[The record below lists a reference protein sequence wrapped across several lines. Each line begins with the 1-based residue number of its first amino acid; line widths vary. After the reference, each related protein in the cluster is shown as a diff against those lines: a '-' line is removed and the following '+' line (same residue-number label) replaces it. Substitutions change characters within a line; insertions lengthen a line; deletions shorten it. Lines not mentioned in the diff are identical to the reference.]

1 MSKESKQG
9 QQNKYDLIRHI
20 LREHSSREEPIG
32 VTKIASIASEMGC
45 AIGRNAIEN
54 FMNEMCAKEYA
65 TEKECDEYLRE
76 WRAEEREIIFCKTS
90 NEGRRA
96 KGYWMLESISRSEW
110 MYLLDSVLYSKILTK
125 KEADNLA
132 KRIVLLAG
140 GNFSKLTEYRCRMN
154 NQPFLHGDE
163 KTDEA
168 IGHMEGRVLGQ
179 VYLIRKAIDEG
190 KKVKFNLNVYKYD
203 NQKVKLVPCGKFG
216 RICSPFEVVYS
227 NGRYYMLGADLETER
242 KDGIRYK
249 LYRID
254 LMTDLSITRAVA
266 ATRDSAG
273 IDEVKD
279 LFKFRI
285 ENPYMFTGKVQKVR
299 LRVDSEQFT
308 QIVDWFGD
316 HFKVIG
322 YDANE
327 EKYYD
332 IEVSVNANSFIYWVL
347 QYSGCVTVL
356 EAGKKE
362 GEQSFR
368 NRVIETLKATL
379 KKYEEGW
386 LWK

>member
-20 LREHSSREEPIG
+20 LREYSSREEAIG
-32 VTKIASIASEMGC
+32 VTEIAKRAREMGC
-45 AIGRNAIEN
+45 NIGRNAIEN
-54 FMNEMCAKEYA
+54 FMNEMCAKEY
-65 TEKECDEYLRE
+65 EKDAECDEFLRK
-76 WRAEEREIIFCKTS
+76 WQAEEREIIFCKKS
-90 NEGRRA
+90 KDGRRA
-96 KGYWMLESISRSEW
+96 RGYWMLESISRSEW

-140 GNFSKLTEYRCRMN
+140 GNFSKLTEYRHRMES
-154 NQPFLHGDE
+154 QPFLHGYE

-203 NQKVKLVPCGKFG
+203 NQKVKLVPYGKFG

-227 NGRYYMLGADLETER
+227 NGRYYMLGTDAETARREDI
-242 KDGIRYK
+242 KYK

-266 ATRDSAG
+266 ATRESAG

-285 ENPYMFTGKVQKVR
+285 ENPYMFTGEVQKVR

-322 YDANE
+322 CDANE

-356 EAGKKE
+356 DAGKKE

-379 KKYEEGW
+379 KKYEEG
-386 LWK
+386 

>member
-9 QQNKYDLIRHI
+9 QQNKYDVIRHI
-20 LREHSSREEPIG
+20 LREHSSKDKPIG
-32 VTKIASIASEMGC
+32 VTEITRRAEEMGC
-45 AIGRNAIEN
+45 SIGRNAVEN
-54 FMNEMCAKEYA
+54 FMNEMPAKEYE
-65 TEKECDEYLRE
+65 TEDELKEYLRE

-96 KGYWMLESISRSEW
+96 RGYWMLESISRSEW
-110 MYLLDSVLYSKILTK
+110 IYLLDSVLYSKILTK

-140 GNFSKLTEYRCRMN
+140 GDFSKLTEYRKRMD
-154 NQPFLHGDE
+154 NQPFFHGDE

-203 NQKVKLVPCGKFG
+203 NQKVKLVPYGKFG
-216 RICSPFEVVYS
+216 RICSPFEMVYS
-227 NGRYYMLGADLETER
+227 NGRYYMLGTDAETARREDI
-242 KDGIRYK
+242 KYK

-266 ATRDSAG
+266 ATRESAE

-285 ENPYMFTGKVQKVR
+285 ENPYMFTGEVQKVK

-316 HFKVIG
+316 NFKVIG

-356 EAGKKE
+356 DAGKKE

-379 KKYEEGW
+379 QKYEEG
-386 LWK
+386 